1 MRDREQF
8 VWGELVSESSVESVV
23 QMITDAVRTGRLA
36 PGMRLVEAEFT
47 QNLGVSRSTVREG
60 FQRLI
65 AAGLLTSERH
75 RGVSVRQFTRKQ
87 VHDLYVLRAN
97 LEGLGA
103 ELATSKVA
111 EAPAII
117 QNLQQQ
123 MDDAENER
131 DLTKFSQLNTEFH
144 HYLADMANNEYLKSV
159 ILQFETSI
167 YWLQFRVLV
176 DQQSVFRTNQDHRVI
191 VEHMVAGRGAEAA
204 AAMRQH
210 ILNAE
215 EMVQSLPSSHFKR
228 DMAAQEL

>member
-1 MRDREQF
+1 M
-8 VWGELVSESSVESVV
+8 SESSVESVV

-65 AAGLLTSERH
+65 AAGLLISERH
-75 RGVSVRQFTRKQ
+75 RGVSVRQFSRKQ
-87 VHDLYVLRAN
+87 VQDLYVLRGT
-97 LEGLGA
+97 LEALGV
-103 ELATSKVA
+103 ELATPFVQASPDHVLD
-111 EAPAII
+111 
-117 QNLQQQ
+117 LQRQ
-123 MDDAENER
+123 MDAAEEAR
-131 DLTKFSQLNTEFH
+131 DLTAFSQLNTEFH
-144 HYLADMANNEYLKSV
+144 HYLAELADNEYLQSV

-191 VEHMVAGRGAEAA
+191 VEHMVAGRSLEAA

-210 ILNAE
+210 ILNAGD
-215 EMVQSLPSSHFKR
+215 MVQALPSSHFKLEP
-228 DMAAQEL
+228 ASQA

>member
-1 MRDREQF
+1 M
-8 VWGELVSESSVESVV
+8 SESSVESVV

-65 AAGLLTSERH
+65 AAGLLVSERH

-87 VHDLYVLRAN
+87 VNDLYVLRAT
-97 LEGLGA
+97 LEALGVQ
-103 ELATSKVA
+103 LATPHVHAAPAYVEELQRKMDAA
-111 EAPAII
+111 EA
-117 QNLQQQ
+117 
-123 MDDAENER
+123 ER
-131 DLTKFSQLNTEFH
+131 DLTEFSQLNTAFH
-144 HYLADMANNEYLKSV
+144 HHLADLADNEYLKNV

-176 DQQSVFRTNQDHRVI
+176 DQQSVFRTNQDHRDI
-191 VEHMVAGRGAEAA
+191 VKHMVAGQALEAA

-210 ILNAE
+210 ILNAG
-215 EMVQSLPSSHFKR
+215 EMVQALPSNHFKR
-228 DMAAQEL
+228 EMVPQS

>member
-1 MRDREQF
+1 MQIL
-8 VWGELVSESSVESVV
+8 GGQLVSESSVESVV

-65 AAGLLTSERH
+65 AAGLLISERH

-87 VHDLYVLRAN
+87 VHDLYVLRGT
-97 LEGLGA
+97 LEALGV
-103 ELATSKVA
+103 ELATPKVRM
-111 EAPAII
+111 APERALE
-117 QNLQQQ
+117 LQRQ
-123 MDDAENER
+123 MDAAETDR
-131 DLTKFSQLNTEFH
+131 DLTSFSQLNTEFH
-144 HYLADMANNEYLKSV
+144 HYLADLADNEYLKSV

-176 DQQSVFRTNQDHRVI
+176 DQQSVFRTNQDHRSI
-191 VEHMVAGRGAEAA
+191 VSHMVAGRSLEAG

-210 ILNAE
+210 ILNAG
-215 EMVQSLPSSHFKR
+215 EMVQSLPGSHFKR
-228 DMAAQEL
+228 EPVPQA